1 LLWQQQPRTEQG
13 ETVEIKFGEY
23 KLRKWGPGDEDDLV
37 KYASNRSIWL
47 NLDDAFSYPY
57 TRNDARAWIASNF
70 GKPLTNFAV
79 VSDAEVIGGVGFKL
93 MEGIYRRTAEIGDWL
108 GEPFWGRGI
117 TTAAVGELVKY
128 AFANFDLV
136 RLQAMVF
143 EWNPASMR
151 VLEKNGFIKEARLS
165 KNVTKDGK
173 LIDAFL
179 YALTKLN
186 LV

>member
-1 LLWQQQPRTEQG
+1 M
-13 ETVEIKFGEY
+13 EIQFDDY

-37 KYASNRSIWL
+37 KYASNRKIWM

-57 TRNDARAWIASNF
+57 TRSDARAWISSNF
-70 GKPLTNFAV
+70 GRPLTNFAV
-79 VSDAEVIGGVGFKL
+79 ASESEVIGGVGFKF
-93 MEGIYRRTAEIGDWL
+93 MEGIYRRTAEIGYWL

-151 VLEKNGFIKEARLS
+151 VLEKNSFNREARLQKS
-165 KNVTKDGK
+165 VTKDGK
-173 LIDAFL
+173 LIDALL
-179 YALTKLN
+179 YALTR
-186 LV
+186 